1 MVRFS
6 LSILFAHRQ
15 DEPTPA
21 WKLNFDTIN
30 SLLACNVDCTP
41 KGSFREL
48 ISSSGGTLGR
58 LVYPARNLLTQ
69 LMDQIPS
76 RRPGRGRT
84 TRFRQPL
91 DELGDMVLLEKGRC
105 IKWAGHRGHGIGFA
119 VQARQVRWNEPAERH
134 IIASPAPI
142 CKCCMLQSRQM
153 TEPKGWKTGGALP
166 SRERRWFQIAVTI
179 ATRAEGPSF
188 GVAPSRTCTWISFLS
203 KEGGS
208 MPNAIARMRT

>member
-1 MVRFS
+1 MRPSLRFLLRKALMCLSRIRAIHLVPFVLLMVRFS

-21 WKLNFDTIN
+21 WKLNLDTIN

-91 DELGDMVLLEKGRC
+91 DELGDMVLLEKGGVLSGRD
-105 IKWAGHRGHGIGFA
+105 IGATALDSLFKLGRFGGTNLPS
-119 VQARQVRWNEPAERH
+119 VTS
-134 IIASPAPI
+134 SPARHQFASAACSSPV
-142 CKCCMLQSRQM
+142 K
-153 TEPKGWKTGGALP
+153 
-166 SRERRWFQIAVTI
+166 
-179 ATRAEGPSF
+179 
-188 GVAPSRTCTWISFLS
+188 
-203 KEGGS
+203 
-208 MPNAIARMRT
+208 